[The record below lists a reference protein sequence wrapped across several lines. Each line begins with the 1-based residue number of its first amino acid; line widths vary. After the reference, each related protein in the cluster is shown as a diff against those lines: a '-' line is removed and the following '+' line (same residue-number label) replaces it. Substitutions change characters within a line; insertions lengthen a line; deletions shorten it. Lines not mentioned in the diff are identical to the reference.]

1 MIELSEQAANAMLD
15 TLGDMM
21 SGGTIEL
28 LAGDGKRLAAL
39 KIANPAAQVAAD
51 GALEFNPIG
60 EEDAALAQGQAT
72 TARIVAADGS
82 EILQCDIGDMNSD
95 AVIKLNTT
103 QIYRDGPVRLRS
115 FTLAMP

>member
-1 MIELSEQAANAMLD
+1 MIKLSETAGNAMLD
-15 TLGDMM
+15 AIGSLMD
-21 SGGTIEL
+21 GGSLEMW
-28 LAGDGKRLAAL
+28 GDGKRLAVL
-39 KIANPAAQVAAD
+39 KLANPAALVAD

-60 EEDAALAQGQAT
+60 EEDAALAQGEAT
-72 TARIVAADGS
+72 TARILAAGGQ

>member
-1 MIELSEQAANAMLD
+1 VIVELSEMAADAMLD
-15 TLGDMM
+15 GLARLLD
-21 SGGTIEL
+21 GGSLEMW
-28 LAGDGKRLAAL
+28 GDGKRLAVL
-39 KIANPAAQVAAD
+39 KLANPAALIAG

-60 EEDAALAQGQAT
+60 EEDAALAQGEAT
-72 TARIVAADGS
+72 TAHILAAGGQ